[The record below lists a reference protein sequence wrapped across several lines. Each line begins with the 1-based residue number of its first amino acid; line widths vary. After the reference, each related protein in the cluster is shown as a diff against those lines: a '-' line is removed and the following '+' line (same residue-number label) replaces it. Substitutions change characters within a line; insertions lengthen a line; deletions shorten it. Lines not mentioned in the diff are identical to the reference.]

1 MIPNFSQK
9 ELEGGSD
16 NGRCGAGRSWRTPP
30 SNVNTTQRTAKQ
42 RVIMASFNR
51 ERVEHALN
59 ELIVRIVPEDADD
72 DEDVANERFDE
83 AFEFAISTL
92 SGAEDPPLVPDVDH
106 IADLIDNRS
115 RCAVCPVFT
124 VPG

>member
-1 MIPNFSQK
+1 MVFGVQRPVQ
-9 ELEGGSD
+9 
-16 NGRCGAGRSWRTPP
+16 TPP
-30 SNVNTTQRTAKQ
+30 PNVNTTRHGAKQ

-72 DEDVANERFDE
+72 DEEVANERFDE

-115 RCAVCPVFT
+115 RSATYHMSVAQ
-124 VPG
+124 G